1 MPFSGRFILT
11 VENEWVPALLH
22 WFDETKRDL
31 PWRAN
36 HPRDPYH
43 VWVSE
48 IMLQQTRTETV
59 KDYYVRWMAAFPTV
73 SALAQASEEEVLKLW
88 QGLGYYSR
96 ARNLH
101 KAAREIVLQY
111 HGIFPDTLE
120 AVRALPGIG
129 DYTAGAILSMAFGH
143 AVPAVDGNLL
153 RVMARLFGISD
164 DILSLKGKRIIGRIA
179 QTVIPQDLSLIH
191 I

>member
-1 MPFSGRFILT
+1 MAARSLMPFSGRFILT

-101 KAAREIVLQY
+101 KAAKGNRPPISWNF
-111 HGIFPDTLE
+111 FPIRWRRCVPCPASVTIRQ
-120 AVRALPGIG
+120 VPF
-129 DYTAGAILSMAFGH
+129 LSMAFGH
-143 AVPAVDGNLL
+143 AVPRRRWQPVAGNGPSFLGSRMISFPL
-153 RVMARLFGISD
+153 RANES
-164 DILSLKGKRIIGRIA
+164 
-179 QTVIPQDLSLIH
+179 
-191 I
+191 

>member
-1 MPFSGRFILT
+1 MSGFPPFCIGSMRPNETFLGEPIILVIPT
-11 VENEWVPALLH
+11 M
-22 WFDETKRDL
+22 
-31 PWRAN
+31 
-36 HPRDPYH
+36 
-43 VWVSE
+43 WVSE

-111 HGIFPDTLE
+111 HGIFP
-120 AVRALPGIG
+120 R
-129 DYTAGAILSMAFGH
+129 YAGGGAC
-143 AVPAVDGNLL
+143 PA
-153 RVMARLFGISD
+153 RHR
-164 DILSLKGKRIIGRIA
+164 
-179 QTVIPQDLSLIH
+179 
-191 I
+191 

>member
-1 MPFSGRFILT
+1 MT

-120 AVRALPGIG
+120 AVR
-129 DYTAGAILSMAFGH
+129 H
-143 AVPAVDGNLL
+143 
-153 RVMARLFGISD
+153 R
-164 DILSLKGKRIIGRIA
+164 
-179 QTVIPQDLSLIH
+179 
-191 I
+191 

>member
-1 MPFSGRFILT
+1 MLDNYHLNQLAEP
-11 VENEWVPALLH
+11 LLA
-22 WFDETKRDL
+22 WFVDHARVL
-31 PWRAN
+31 PWRER
-36 HPRDPYH
+36 PEPYR

-101 KAAREIVLQY
+101 KAAREIVLQ
-111 HGIFPDTLE
+111 
-120 AVRALPGIG
+120 
-129 DYTAGAILSMAFGH
+129 
-143 AVPAVDGNLL
+143 
-153 RVMARLFGISD
+153 
-164 DILSLKGKRIIGRIA
+164 
-179 QTVIPQDLSLIH
+179 
-191 I
+191 